1 MTERKPLPTACYT
14 ANDVADMLEISLD
27 RFYEIRT
34 RLHDEQGMPRS
45 VSIGRLRFPKVAIE
59 AWLNRDHPMAAR
71 RRPDNDP
78 VPLPHPQSDDEHRDH
93 LRIAYSRR

>member
-1 MTERKPLPTACYT
+1 MSEHKAMPRACYT
-14 ANDVADMLEISLD
+14 AYELAEMLAISVD
-27 RFYEIRT
+27 RFYEIRE
-34 RLHDEQGMPRS
+34 RLHTEQGMPRS
-45 VSIGRLRFPKVAIE
+45 VSVGRLRFPKVAIE

-78 VPLPHPQSDDEHRDH
+78 VPLPHPQSDDDHRAH